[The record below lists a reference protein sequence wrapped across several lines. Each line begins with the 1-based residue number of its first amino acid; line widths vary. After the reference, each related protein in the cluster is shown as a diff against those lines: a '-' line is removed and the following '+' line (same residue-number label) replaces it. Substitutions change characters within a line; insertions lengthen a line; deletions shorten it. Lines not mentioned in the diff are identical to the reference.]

1 MRIAAIASALGL
13 ASAKVHLPSCGTWQ
27 PMGPIGG
34 HYNTSAGVLTEKLNV
49 HLVPHTHDDPGWL
62 YTVDQYFSQNVD
74 YIIDTVVTELLKNP
88 DRRFMYVEQSFFQ
101 RWWRE
106 QSHEMKTIVK
116 KLVKEGR
123 LDLSVNGGW
132 VMHDEAAAHYSVMID
147 QTALG
152 HGFLVH
158 EFGVKPRIGWQID
171 PFGHSATQ
179 GSLLSAGVNFDA
191 LYFARID
198 YQDYEKRKANKDLEF
213 MWQPSPSR
221 GEKVFTGMIQ
231 DGYGSPHE
239 FFFDD
244 CAPIKDDP
252 DLHDFNVCE
261 KVQYFVEK
269 SLERAKHTKG
279 NHIFWPMGMDFSYQ
293 NSLKWFKNM
302 DKLIHYAN
310 QDGRVNAFYSTIGHY
325 TDLKLADKSLQWSTK
340 TDDFFPYADQTYAY
354 WTGYFT
360 SRPGLKRFARV
371 ANGIL
376 QTMRQ
381 LEVHSTTSSK
391 LLHLTASVGL
401 VQHHDGISGT
411 EKQHVSN
418 DYAQRLAEGL
428 TSANEQL
435 NHLLG
440 ASASPFSTCLLAN
453 VSLCEHST
461 SASETFEVVVYNP
474 LPFAHTFGVSLPID
488 TPSAS
493 VALASTNTPVP
504 SAVVPYVPVHVD
516 AKAAPHTLL
525 LQADVAPL
533 SLQRYRVTKT
543 KSASTTSSSADDI
556 STLENDHIKATLDLT
571 KGSLASLLDKATKTE
586 VPMSTKF
593 GYYQSYLNGNDVNSG
608 AYIFRPNTS
617 TLHAFPAVSSHG
629 CDVVPL
635 RQSCWFRFG
644 NMGVLSY
651 ELRPWDT
658 SLVVEWT
665 VGPIP
670 IDDHQGK
677 EVILRFDSNVA
688 SNKRWY
694 TDSNGLEYV
703 ERIRDFRETWNLT
716 LHNDEEHVA
725 ANYVPITTG
734 AYLRDDKV
742 QLNVLTDRAQG
753 CASLKDGQLDV
764 MVHRRVLG
772 DDHRGVDEALNETET
787 IQLTSNQ
794 PRVQGLTVRGQF
806 YVSVGPHEA
815 AIERLRTT
823 TYAQYVPPLVA
834 LREGSGGFA
843 EMKKS
848 VVGDLKWPDNI
859 GLTALHWAHPHCR
872 LVRLSHLFAID
883 EHSEWSKPAS
893 VDLAQL
899 VPGAGHVVVKELTLS
914 ANAVK
919 GPSPTTV
926 TLQPMEVKSF
936 ELCAQDKRAPVYDEA
951 RAPLGP
957 LADDLDF

>member
-1 MRIAAIASALGL
+1 MRFGAVASALGL
-13 ASAKVHLPSCGTWQ
+13 ASATDLPSCGGWQ
-27 PMGPIGG
+27 PTGPIGG
-34 HYNTSAGVLTEKLNV
+34 HYNTSAGVSTEKLNV

-62 YTVDQYFSQNVD
+62 YTVDEYFSQNVD
-74 YIIDTVVTELLKNP
+74 YILDTVVTELLKNP

-171 PFGHSATQ
+171 PFGHSSTQ

-198 YQDYEKRKANKDLEF
+198 YQDYEKRKATKDFEF

-221 GEKVFTGMIQ
+221 V
-231 DGYGSPHE
+231 
-239 FFFDD
+239 FFDD

-252 DLHDFNVCE
+252 DLHDFNVCD

-325 TDLKLADKSLQWSTK
+325 TDLKLADKSLQWTTK

-354 WTGYFT
+354 WYDAASSHVPSQRWRRTGYFT

-381 LEVHSTTSSK
+381 LEVHATTSSK
-391 LLHLTASVGL
+391 VLLHLTASVGL

-418 DYAQRLAEGL
+418 DYAQRLSEGL
-428 TSANEQL
+428 ASAETQL

-440 ASASPFSTCLLAN
+440 ASESPFATCLLAN
-453 VSLCEHST
+453 VSLCEPST

-474 LPFAHTFGVSLPID
+474 LPFARTFGVSLPID
-488 TPSAS
+488 TPGAD
-493 VALASTNTPVP
+493 VALAATNAHVP
-504 SAVVPYVPVHVD
+504 SAVVPYVPVHLD

-525 LQADVAPL
+525 LQADVPAL
-533 SLQRYRVTKT
+533 SLQRFRVTKT
-543 KSASTTSSSADDI
+543 KPAATSTAADI
-556 STLENDHIKATLDLT
+556 SILENDHIKATLDVT
-571 KGSLASLLDKATKTE
+571 KGSLASLLDKATQTQ
-586 VPMSTKF
+586 VRMSTRF
-593 GYYQSYLNGNDVNSG
+593 GYYQSYWNGNDVNSG

-617 TLHAFPAVSSHG
+617 TLHDFPSVSSHG

-644 NMGVLSY
+644 SMGVLSY
-651 ELRPWDT
+651 QLRPWDT

-694 TDSNGLEYV
+694 TDSNGLEYI
-703 ERIRDFRETWNLT
+703 ERVRDFRETWNLT

-787 IQLTSNQ
+787 IQLANNQ
-794 PRVQGLTVRGQF
+794 PRIQGLTVRGQF
-806 YVSVGPHEA
+806 YLSVGPHEA

-823 TYAQYVPPLVA
+823 TYAQFVPPLVA
-834 LREGSGGFA
+834 LRAGSGGFV
-843 EMKKS
+843 EMKP
-848 VVGDLKWPDNI
+848 VGDLKWPANI

-872 LVRLSHLFAID
+872 LVRLSHLFAIH

-893 VDLAQL
+893 VDLTQL
-899 VPGAGHVVVKELTLS
+899 VPGAEHVVVKELTLS

-951 RAPLGP
+951 LWP
-957 LADDLDF
+957 LADELDF

>member
-1 MRIAAIASALGL
+1 MGLRLLATTLAL
-13 ASAKVHLPSCGTWQ
+13 ATAKQLPSCGAWQ
-27 PMGPIGG
+27 PTGPVGG
-34 HYNTSAGVLTEKLNV
+34 HYNTSADLSGAKLNV

-62 YTVDQYFSQNVD
+62 RTVDEYYTEEVD
-74 YIIDTVVTELLKNP
+74 YILESVITELLKNP
-88 DRRFMYVEQSFFQ
+88 TRRFMYVEQSFFQ

-106 QSHEMKTIVK
+106 QTHEMKTIVK

-123 LDLSVNGGW
+123 FDLSVNGGW
-132 VMHDEAAAHYSVMID
+132 VMHDEATCHYSVMVD

-152 HGFLVH
+152 HAFLLH

-171 PFGHSATQ
+171 PFGHSSTQ

-198 YQDYEKRKANKDLEF
+198 YQDYEKRKANKDLAVAVA
-213 MWQPSPSR
+213 R
-221 GEKVFTGMIQ
+221 RKIFTGMIQ
-231 DGYGSPHE
+231 DGYGAPRE
-239 FFFDD
+239 FQFEEN
-244 CAPIKDDP
+244 APIKDDP
-252 DLHDFNVCE
+252 YLHDFNVCNE
-261 KVQYFVEK
+261 VKMFVEQ

-279 NHIFWPMGMDFSYQ
+279 NHIFWPMGTDFTYQ
-293 NSLKWFKNM
+293 NGLKWFKNM

-310 QDGRVNAFYSTIGHY
+310 QEGRVNVFYSTLGHY

-340 TDDFFPYADQTYAY
+340 TDDFFPYADRAFAY

-360 SRPGLKRFARV
+360 SRPGLKRYARV

-381 LEVHSTTSSK
+381 LEVHSATSSK
-391 LLHLTASVGL
+391 LMHLTASVG
-401 VQHHDGISGT
+401 VTQHHDGITGT

-418 DYAQRLAEGL
+418 DYAQRLSEGL
-428 TSANEQL
+428 ASAETQL

-440 ASASPFSTCLLAN
+440 ASKSPFATCLLAN
-453 VSLCEHST
+453 VSLCEPTT
-461 SASETFEVVVYNP
+461 SAAETFEVVVYNP

-488 TPSAS
+488 TPSAD
-493 VALASTNTPVP
+493 VALASTNAQVP
-504 SAVVPYVPVHVD
+504 STVVPYVPVHVD
-516 AKAAPHTLL
+516 AEAAPHTLL
-525 LQADVAPL
+525 LQADVPAL
-533 SLQRYRVTKT
+533 SLQRFRVTKT
-543 KSASTTSSSADDI
+543 KAATTSTAADV
-556 STLENDHIKATLDLT
+556 STLENDHIKATLDVT
-571 KGSLASLLDKATKTE
+571 KGSLASLLDKATQTQ
-586 VPMSTKF
+586 VSMATKF
-593 GYYQSYLNGNDVNSG
+593 GYYQSYSNGDDVNSG

-617 TLHAFPAVSSHG
+617 TLHDFPSVSSHG

-635 RQSCWFRFG
+635 LQSCWFRFG

-651 ELRPWDT
+651 QLRPWDT

-703 ERIRDFRETWNLT
+703 ERVRDFRETWNLT

-764 MVHRRVLG
+764 MVHRRLLG

-787 IQLTSNQ
+787 IQLTNNQ
-794 PRVQGLTVRGQF
+794 PRIQGLTVRGQF
-806 YVSVGPHEA
+806 YLSVGPHEA

-823 TYAQYVPPLVA
+823 TYAQFVPPLVA
-834 LREGSGGFA
+834 LRAGSGGFV
-843 EMKKS
+843 EMKPL
-848 VVGDLKWPDNI
+848 GDLKWPANI

-872 LVRLSHLFAID
+872 LVRLSHLFAIH

-893 VDLAQL
+893 VDLLQL
-899 VPGAGHVVVKELTLS
+899 VPGAEHVVVKELTLS

-926 TLQPMEVKSF
+926 TLQPMQVKSF
-936 ELCAQDKRAPVYDEA
+936 ELCVEGKRAPVYDA
-951 RAPLGP
+951 GRASLV
-957 LADDLDF
+957 DSLDF